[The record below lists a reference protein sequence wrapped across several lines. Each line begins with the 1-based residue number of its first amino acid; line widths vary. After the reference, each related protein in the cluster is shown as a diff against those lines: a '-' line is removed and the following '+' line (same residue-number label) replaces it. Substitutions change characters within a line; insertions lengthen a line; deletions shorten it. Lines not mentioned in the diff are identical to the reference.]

1 MKIMP
6 FLKEPLPSPARQGEK
21 VVQKT
26 SKHYDS
32 MTLRGSHGALASDA
46 WTSFD
51 RAPFLGSFAT
61 THAAAW
67 SPKAEALPS
76 AWTATALSP
85 TSESVLTKVPCAI
98 ESSCGL
104 LPVRVLR
111 CNQTGA
117 LLLEALF
124 DKKVFLGSLRCCIQA
139 SREVAARPP
148 LHLFCGTTHM
158 QDPRKSQA

>member
-61 THAAAW
+61 TNAAAW

-76 AWTATALSP
+76 AWTATA
-85 TSESVLTKVPCAI
+85 TKPY
-98 ESSCGL
+98 
-104 LPVRVLR
+104 VRISAYK
-111 CNQTGA
+111 GA
-117 LLLEALF
+117 LCHRVQLWAPASPSAALQ
-124 DKKVFLGSLRCCIQA
+124 SNR
-139 SREVAARPP
+139 SVAARGS
-148 LHLFCGTTHM
+148 F
-158 QDPRKSQA
+158 